1 MSAACHS
8 RSPRN
13 HCSFSDPTCCRSL
26 KRNSESYSQQTQIM
40 QSDTAEN
47 SQGLLKIGSL
57 TLTGR
62 TALVTGAGSGFG
74 AEISR
79 VFAGAGANVIAF
91 DQNGQ
96 SVEDVSR
103 EISGA

>member
-1 MSAACHS
+1 
-8 RSPRN
+8 
-13 HCSFSDPTCCRSL
+13 
-26 KRNSESYSQQTQIM
+26 M

-103 EISGA
+103 EISGAGLSALPIVGDVTISSDLEPWRACGFAASRLP